1 MDYRGRGGNMLELIL
16 DDEELKAL
24 YLAEV
29 QKRLDQIELQSMLK
43 DTKQLCKMLSLSWS
57 TVEKLFLSDPN
68 FPSIRI
74 GKKWVFNRKQVQDN
88 IDRWSIE
95 KKINA

>member
-1 MDYRGRGGNMLELIL
+1 MLEIRL

-29 QKRLDQIELQSMLK
+29 QKRLDKIELQSMLM
-43 DTKQLCKMLSLSWS
+43 DTKQLCKMLSLSWP
-57 TVEKLFLSDPN
+57 TIEKLFLSDPN

-74 GKKWVFNRKQVQDN
+74 GKKWVFNRKQVQDY
-88 IDRWSIE
+88 IDLWSIE
-95 KKINA
+95 KKKNV